1 MMAGSH
7 GKLFGLLPYDFRPP
21 TLTRLRR
28 TLWNR
33 EDARFLVPIFFGIS
47 WSVNLRSAPRHPLQ
61 ALLLAALI
69 LWRLRTRRDSDR
81 GR

>member
-1 MMAGSH
+1 MVVRSH

-28 TLWNR
+28 TVWNR
-33 EDARFLVPIFFGIS
+33 GDERFIVPIFFGVG
-47 WSVNLRSAPRHPLQ
+47 WSVNLRSAPGHPLQ
-61 ALLLAALI
+61 VLLLAALI
-69 LWRLRTRRDSDR
+69 LWRLRARRVSER

>member
-1 MMAGSH
+1 MVAGSH
-7 GKLFGLLPYDFRPP
+7 GEIFGLLPYDFRPP
-21 TLTRLRR
+21 ILACLRR

-33 EDARFLVPIFFGIS
+33 GDERFLVPIFFGVD

-69 LWRLRTRRDSDR
+69 LLPLRARRHSER